1 MSVRLA
7 LALVCLLP
15 AAVCA
20 AGKEPTR
27 YTIDELMGSD
37 TFGSLSFSP
46 DAKTLLFSSTR
57 TGAANLYTIPVA
69 GGEIRALTSSKE
81 PVAGGYFPK
90 DGRVLYVGDQGGNE
104 LTHIIVREVDGAT
117 RDLTPGEHVK
127 AQFIDWAPD
136 ARSFFATT
144 NERDARFF
152 DLYEY
157 AAGDYQRRLVFRN
170 DDSYRIAAIS
180 PDRRYVALSRIYD
193 NANTYSYL
201 YDART
206 QSIKRLTAELR
217 GTTSVPQFFSRDGKA
232 LFLTTDE
239 DSEFSYL
246 VRQDL
251 ETGKQRVVFHADWD
265 VDGAG
270 LSYDGRHLVVSV
282 NEDARTTLRW
292 FDAKTLVPLKLD
304 DTWQGT
310 IGGYAVA
317 QSGPLAA
324 VIRGN
329 GDLPGDVHLLD
340 LKTGR
345 SRLLLR
351 SLAAAVAQ
359 SDLVAG
365 SVVRFKSY
373 DGVTVP
379 GVLYIPKAV
388 EKRGDLPAVV
398 FVHGGP
404 GSESRIG
411 YKPLTQYLVN
421 HGYVVYDINNRGSS
435 GSGKTFYHLDDHRH
449 GNADLDDVVAS
460 RAMLEQ
466 TGYVDA
472 KRIAIMG
479 GSYGG
484 YMTLAALTFRPQAF
498 AAGIDL
504 YGVANWPRLLQNTPA
519 WWEDLRRYLA
529 SEVGDV
535 TRDAE
540 YLRGISPIFHAQ
552 NIVKP
557 LLVLQGANDPRVLQ
571 EESDDIVAQA
581 RANHVP
587 VEYVV
592 FPDEGHGFRKTATQI
607 AAWRAVKAFLD
618 QHLAPAGG
626 SPGTR
631 SEQLNAF
638 FDRVFERNLA
648 RSPMRQSRLGIK
660 TQQDRWDDISEER
673 QIEDER
679 QARADLVELAKFD
692 VDQLDEPSR
701 LSYRLFERNLQDGLR
716 GFQWRR
722 HDYLVTQMGG
732 IHRRIATTLLTSHPI
747 AERADAE
754 AYIARLT
761 RVKPLLEQLVTELR
775 RQEAA
780 GIQPPRFVY
789 DLTIGEATNL
799 VKGRPFDSGADCPM
813 LADFRAKLAA
823 TKWTALEQTELLGR
837 AEAALREGFG
847 PGYRQLIEHLQAA
860 QKSATDVAGAW
871 KLPDGAAFYRY
882 SLESYTTLPQE
893 PEQLHE
899 LGLRE
904 VARIHGEMRAL
915 MQRVAFA
922 GSLQDFFRSVRENP
936 RLYYADSAAG
946 REEYLADTRK
956 LLAQI
961 RARQGEVL
969 GLTPKADVVV
979 RPVEPWR
986 EQSAAKAFYQG
997 PSQDGSR
1004 PGIFF
1009 VNLYDMHAAPRYQL
1023 AAVLYHEAIPG
1034 HHVETAIAYELPAL
1048 PRFRKFDSVAAFS
1061 EGWGLYSETL
1071 AKEMGFYQDPY
1082 EDFGRLSLGLM
1093 RAARLVVDTG
1103 LHYKRWTREQG
1114 IAYFDDNTPG
1124 SHYDNQREVER
1135 YIVLPG
1141 QATSYAVGMLKIM
1154 ELRERAR
1161 SALGE
1166 RFDLRAFH
1174 DVVLGSGPLP
1184 LPIVE
1189 ENVEAWIRAR
1199 RGT

>member
-1 MSVRLA
+1 MPTHRKASPYLCALLLSLA
-7 LALVCLLP
+7 GLAQ
-15 AAVCA
+15 A
-20 AGKEPTR
+20 
-27 YTIDELMGSD
+27 
-37 TFGSLSFSP
+37 
-46 DAKTLLFSSTR
+46 
-57 TGAANLYTIPVA
+57 
-69 GGEIRALTSSKE
+69 E
-81 PVAGGYFPK
+81 PV
-90 DGRVLYVGDQGGNE
+90 
-104 LTHIIVREVDGAT
+104 
-117 RDLTPGEHVK
+117 
-127 AQFIDWAPD
+127 
-136 ARSFFATT
+136 
-144 NERDARFF
+144 
-152 DLYEY
+152 
-157 AAGDYQRRLVFRN
+157 
-170 DDSYRIAAIS
+170 
-180 PDRRYVALSRIYD
+180 
-193 NANTYSYL
+193 
-201 YDART
+201 
-206 QSIKRLTAELR
+206 
-217 GTTSVPQFFSRDGKA
+217 
-232 LFLTTDE
+232 
-239 DSEFSYL
+239 
-246 VRQDL
+246 
-251 ETGKQRVVFHADWD
+251 
-265 VDGAG
+265 
-270 LSYDGRHLVVSV
+270 
-282 NEDARTTLRW
+282 
-292 FDAKTLVPLKLD
+292 
-304 DTWQGT
+304 
-310 IGGYAVA
+310 
-317 QSGPLAA
+317 
-324 VIRGN
+324 
-329 GDLPGDVHLLD
+329 
-340 LKTGR
+340 
-345 SRLLLR
+345 
-351 SLAAAVAQ
+351 
-359 SDLVAG
+359 
-365 SVVRFKSY
+365 
-373 DGVTVP
+373 
-379 GVLYIPKAV
+379 
-388 EKRGDLPAVV
+388 
-398 FVHGGP
+398 
-404 GSESRIG
+404 SESERI
-411 YKPLTQYLVN
+411 
-421 HGYVVYDINNRGSS
+421 
-435 GSGKTFYHLDDHRH
+435 
-449 GNADLDDVVAS
+449 
-460 RAMLEQ
+460 
-466 TGYVDA
+466 
-472 KRIAIMG
+472 
-479 GSYGG
+479 
-484 YMTLAALTFRPQAF
+484 
-498 AAGIDL
+498 
-504 YGVANWPRLLQNTPA
+504 
-519 WWEDLRRYLA
+519 
-529 SEVGDV
+529 
-535 TRDAE
+535 
-540 YLRGISPIFHAQ
+540 
-552 NIVKP
+552 
-557 LLVLQGANDPRVLQ
+557 
-571 EESDDIVAQA
+571 
-581 RANHVP
+581 
-587 VEYVV
+587 
-592 FPDEGHGFRKTATQI
+592 
-607 AAWRAVKAFLD
+607 
-618 QHLAPAGG
+618 
-626 SPGTR
+626 
-631 SEQLNAF
+631 NAF
-638 FDRVFERNLA
+638 FESVFARNLA
-648 RSPMRQSRLGIK
+648 RSPIQQSRMGIK
-660 TQQDRWDDISEER
+660 TSQDRWDDISEER

-679 QARADLVELAKFD
+679 QARADRVELAKFD
-692 VDQLDEPSR
+692 VDRLDEPSR
-701 LSYRLFERNLQDGLR
+701 LSYRLLERNLQEGLR

-754 AYIARLT
+754 AYIARLM

-847 PGYRQLIEHLQAA
+847 PGYRQLIEHLRAA

-915 MQRVAFA
+915 MQRVGFV

-936 RLYYADSAAG
+936 RLYYSDSAAG

-1114 IAYFDDNTPG
+1114 IAYFDDNTSG

-1154 ELRERAR
+1154 ELRARAR